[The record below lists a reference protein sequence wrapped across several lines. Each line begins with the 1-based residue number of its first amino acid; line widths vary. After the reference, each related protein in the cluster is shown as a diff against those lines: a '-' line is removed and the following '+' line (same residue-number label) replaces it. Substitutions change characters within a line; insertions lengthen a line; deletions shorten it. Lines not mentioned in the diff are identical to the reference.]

1 MLGTILI
8 IDKAEGFVGACA
20 SVGSVARIVIDAEPN
35 LFQNGVKLHKDIAH
49 TRQRY
54 RRNALAL

>member
-35 LFQNGVKLHKDIAH
+35 LFHDGVKLHKDIAH
-49 TRQRY
+49 TRQR
-54 RRNALAL
+54 